1 MFYAKKKFR
10 AIVCTAAVAMGL
22 LFCSGSVMI
31 LGKTDTKTQDHAQVQ
46 SSAQKAI
53 PEQTEIG
60 IATYYGGAPRGKKL
74 VLTAA
79 HKFLPRGTILRVESL
94 EGPHFKTIEVEISDR
109 MPDWPVNRG
118 RVIDLAKKSAIA
130 MNPTFIR
137 KGVLKVKLTVISMPT
152 RR

>member
-10 AIVCTAAVAMGL
+10 AIACTAAVVFGL
-22 LFCSGSVMI
+22 MFFFKSSVI
-31 LGKTDTKTQDHAQVQ
+31 LGKTKNKNNAQVQ

-53 PEQTEIG
+53 PGTTETG
-60 IATYYGGAPRGKKL
+60 IATYYDGAPRGKKL
-74 VLTAA
+74 ELTAA

-130 MNPTFIR
+130 MNVAFIR
-137 KGVLKVKLTVISMPT
+137 KGVLKVKLIVISMPI
-152 RR
+152 RG